1 MQVAQVHGVLGDI
14 VAEFIGRAVF
24 KAWLHAATSHPDGEG
39 ASVVVAAR
47 AGVTKAA
54 LAEGRATELRGKDD
68 EGILQHAAGFEV
80 LEECRGWLVNVVTLV
95 GQLARECHVLIP
107 AAVKELHEPYIAFE
121 QAAGQQ
127 AISGVGA
134 RARDFGAVGI
144 QCRFGFAGDVGQLG
158 YRGLHAEGHL
168 VSLDACDSFGVR
180 NFLGAFS
187 VQGTEV
193 IQQFAP
199 LRTIDGR
206 RILEVEDRIG
216 PGAKSDPLMIGR
228 KEAAAP
234 EAREDGLPGVLARAL

>member
-1 MQVAQVHGVLGDI
+1 M
-14 VAEFIGRAVF
+14 
-24 KAWLHAATSHPDGEG
+24 
-39 ASVVVAAR
+39 VVAAR

-68 EGILQHAAGFEV
+68 ERILQHAAGFEV

-168 VSLDACDSFGVR
+168 VSLDACDGFRVR
-180 NFLGAFS
+180 NFLGAFG
-187 VQGTEV
+187 VQSTEV
-193 IQQFAP
+193 IEQFAP
-199 LRTIDGR
+199 LRPVDGR
-206 RILEVEDRIG
+206 RVLEVKHRVSARTE
-216 PGAKSDPLMIGR
+216 AHALVIGR
-228 KEAAAP
+228 QEAAAP
-234 EAREDGLPGVLARAL
+234 EAREDGLPGVLAGAL